1 MPSQLG
7 ATCCAPTVMFCAF
20 FQKPFWLES
29 RRITKMI
36 DVENLTKRY
45 SAKVVAV
52 ENLSFAAKAGEIYG
66 LLGPN
71 GAGKTTTLRML
82 ATLLLPTSGTATVAG
97 FDTKRQPEE
106 VRRTIGVVN
115 GGMGLYDRLTGQE
128 ILEYFAGFYNMGKAD
143 TAKRIK
149 ELSEAL
155 EMNELL
161 SRRAGEYST
170 GMKQKIVIARA
181 VIHNPSVLILDEATN
196 GLDVVARRAVLEFA
210 RTYKNSS
217 RVVLYSTHIMA
228 EAEELCER
236 AAIIDHGKLIAED
249 TLENLKKKVQASN
262 LEEAFFRLTRG
273 VA

>member
-1 MPSQLG
+1 MIRAINTWTFKIAKLLI
-7 ATCCAPTVMFCAF
+7 
-20 FQKPFWLES
+20 LEP
-29 RRITKMI
+29 RKVVVMI
-36 DVENLTKRY
+36 DVKNLSKRY
-45 SAKVVAV
+45 SPKVIAV
-52 ENLSFAAKAGEIYG
+52 DDLSFTAKAGEIYG

-82 ATLLLPTSGTATVAG
+82 ATLLEPTGGTASVAG
-97 FDTKRQPEE
+97 FDAKRQPEE

-128 ILEYFAGFYNMGKAD
+128 ILEYFASFYNIGKSD

-149 ELSEAL
+149 ELSDAL

-161 SRRAGEYST
+161 NRRAGEYST

-210 RTYKNSS
+210 RNYKNSS

-249 TLENLKKKVQASN
+249 TLENLKTKTGTNN
-262 LEEAFFRLTRG
+262 LEEAFFRLTRS

>member
-1 MPSQLG
+1 VVQVEQL
-7 ATCCAPTVMFCAF
+7 V
-20 FQKPFWLES
+20 
-29 RRITKMI
+29 
-36 DVENLTKRY
+36 KRY
-45 SAKVVAV
+45 SATVTAV
-52 ENLSFAAKAGEIYG
+52 SNLSFQASAGEIYG

-82 ATLLLPTSGTATVAG
+82 ATLLEPTSGRASVAG
-97 FDTKRQPEE
+97 YDTKKQPEE
-106 VRRTIGVVN
+106 VRRSIGVVN
-115 GGMGLYDRLTGQE
+115 GGMGLYDRLTGRE
-128 ILEYFAGFYNMGKAD
+128 ILEYFASFYGMSKAD

-149 ELSEAL
+149 ELSDAL

-161 SRRAGEYST
+161 DRRAGEYST
-170 GMKQKIVIARA
+170 GMKQKIVIGRA

-210 RTYKNSS
+210 RNYKNSS

-249 TLENLKKKVQASN
+249 SIDALKNKAGALN
-262 LEEAFFRLTRG
+262 LEDAFFKLTRG

>member
-1 MPSQLG
+1 
-7 ATCCAPTVMFCAF
+7 
-20 FQKPFWLES
+20 
-29 RRITKMI
+29 MI
-36 DVENLTKRY
+36 EVQNITKRY
-45 SAKVVAV
+45 TAKVVAV
-52 ENLSFAAKAGEIYG
+52 ENLSFQAKAGEIYG

-82 ATLLLPTSGTATVAG
+82 ATLLEPTSGTLTVAG
-97 FDTKRQPEE
+97 FDTKRQPED

-115 GGMGLYDRLTGQE
+115 GGMGLYDRLTGKE
-128 ILEYFAGFYNMGKAD
+128 ILEYFAGFYNMGKQD
-143 TAKRIK
+143 TQKRIA
-149 ELSEAL
+149 ELSDAL

-161 SRRAGEYST
+161 NRRASEYST

-210 RTYKNSS
+210 RGYKNSS

-236 AAIIDHGKLIAED
+236 AAIIDHGKLIAQD
-249 TLENLKKKVQASN
+249 TISNLKQKANTNN
-262 LEEAFFRLTRG
+262 LEEAFFRLTKG